1 MNTDAFR
8 PSSRMRVYGTGLAHS
23 LGNLEQFYQAVDH
36 FQSGAATQDFPP
48 ADTSCLRT
56 SFTANTL
63 RRIPHYA
70 RMGLAAALDALK
82 TMPPQ
87 IAQENVGLVI
97 ATAHAGQKSGLDFM
111 DSILDNGPQL
121 SSPTAFSC
129 AVNNMGAGL
138 ISLHLNLQGP
148 CCTVTQFEL
157 SFAGALQAASIL
169 LSSGQAPLVLLGCM
183 DEQDTRFT
191 ILCAEHTG
199 SAKQNARSE
208 GAAFFLLGKSDGI
221 PPELSVTWNAP
232 VSTAE
237 PSPSQPEAY
246 GITPISAALDT
257 LLALHAPFTPLQ
269 SISCTSTATHQQAV
283 IHVHR

>member
-1 MNTDAFR
+1 MSTDSFR
-8 PSSRMRVYGTGLAHS
+8 TSPRMRVYGTGLAHS

-36 FQSGAATQDFPP
+36 FQPGTATQDFPP
-48 ADTSCLRT
+48 ADTSCLRA
-56 SFTANTL
+56 SFTTNTL

-82 TMPPQ
+82 VLPPHV
-87 IAQENVGLVI
+87 AQKVVGLVI
-97 ATAHAGQKSGLDFM
+97 ATAHAGQKNGLDFM
-111 DSILDNGPQL
+111 DSILDDGPRL
-121 SSPTAFSC
+121 SSPTAFSH

-138 ISLHLNLQGP
+138 LSLYLNLQGP

-157 SFAGALQAASIL
+157 SFAGALQVAGTL
-169 LSSGQAPLVLLGCM
+169 LYGNQAPLVLLGCM
-183 DEQDTRFT
+183 DELDTRFT
-191 ILCAEHTG
+191 KLCATYLGAE
-199 SAKQNARSE
+199 SQARSE

-221 PPELSVTWNAP
+221 PPELSVTWNAH
-232 VSTAE
+232 VSTAK